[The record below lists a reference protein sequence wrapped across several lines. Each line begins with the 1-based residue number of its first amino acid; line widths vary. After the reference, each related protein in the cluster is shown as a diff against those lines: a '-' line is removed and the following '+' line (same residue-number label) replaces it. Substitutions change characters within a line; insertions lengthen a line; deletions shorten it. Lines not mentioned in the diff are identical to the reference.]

1 MVPPDRTKW
10 RIKREPGAPYPSG
23 SKSGAVPATV
33 SGRECSLNATGYD
46 PWEGEH
52 INPDNREP
60 EDLPDNLKPFAGA
73 GVPKEDVN
81 ASASLAGQRP
91 IRIQSHDRQH
101 AGSSDRRQRRLR
113 GIMDR
118 HYRSLRRLSTP

>member
-33 SGRECSLNATGYD
+33 SGRECSLNATGFD

-52 INPDNREP
+52 IDPDNREP

-73 GVPKEDVN
+73 GIPKEVVN
-81 ASASLAGQRP
+81 ASASPSGQKP
-91 IRIQSHDRQH
+91 HRIQSNDRQH
-101 AGSSDRRQRRLR
+101 AGSSDRRQLSLR
-113 GIMDR
+113 GIMDDYHR
-118 HYRSLRRLSTP
+118 DIRRVSTP